1 MKRILFSWALLLT
14 GLLATAQTDS
24 LRHRIFLLGDAGDLV
39 NGRHPVVDWL
49 KEHVDWD
56 DSRNMAIWLGDNIY
70 PLGLPTEGEPD
81 FEEAK
86 RIMDYE
92 ISLTRGK
99 KAKAYFIPGN
109 HDWMNGKIG
118 GWLRVQNQ
126 VDYINSQQLNNV
138 EAWPRG
144 GCPGP
149 ITIEVDS
156 QLVVVL
162 ADSQWFLYIHDKPGP
177 ASNCTSKSLD
187 DFTTELEEIIQTH
200 PNQLVVVATHHPIY
214 SQGVHGGA
222 YTIKHHLFPLAEAI
236 PGLYIPL
243 PVLGSVYPIARGVF
257 GNVQDFNHPTYRA
270 MAKAI
275 DDVLKKYPNTI
286 AVAGHDHSSQLLQ
299 KEKDSL
305 YYIVSGNTAELTRVK
320 KANNNLLFSNLNYGF
335 GILEVTKSGKVT
347 TRFYDLRSPNLQNAL
362 FSKDL
367 FVIQKA
373 PPAPVDTIMKPYPK
387 AVSVAANPRLGE
399 GRLRRFFTG
408 RNYRKEW
415 TTRVA
420 APVLDLSTEQGG
432 LKPVRLGGGK
442 QTRSLRL
449 EDKEGREWALRSIEK
464 FPDAALP
471 PDLRHTFA
479 RDIVAQGISASYPYA
494 SLSYLPLARAA
505 GLPQIRRKLVFV
517 PSDPRLGRFRAG
529 FSDVLAILEEREP
542 VDVKKT
548 YNTDD
553 VVYRL
558 FEDNDDHIDQRVVLR
573 ARLLDN
579 YIMDFDRHEDQWRW
593 ATRDTGKG
601 KIYYPIARDH
611 DQAFF
616 KNEGIVPW
624 FAKKPW
630 FLPEVQGFRAKA
642 DNIRTFNRVAR
653 NFDRFFL
660 TDLTAA
666 EWEREIDT
674 FLTAMTDPVIE
685 GALAVQP
692 QEVQGAR
699 KNEIV
704 ETLKKR
710 RKYFRDDMMKYYR
723 FLSHKVNVVG
733 SNQREE
739 FRVMKNADKT
749 VRVTVHKINK
759 QNGLGTLMYDRTFE
773 PKVTDEVRL
782 YGLNDDDR
790 FIIEGEKSPVK
801 VRVIGG
807 SGKDSFVNTAAGGA
821 LRVYDATFEQNSLTG
836 ISGNQNQLSKDPQVN
851 RYDRAGFKYDYNK
864 PGVSL
869 AYNVDDG
876 LYLGASLEMIRHGFR
891 KEPFRTRH
899 YFVGQHALKSSS
911 FRFRY
916 EGDFTQVVGHE
927 DLIVR
932 ADIRAPVNITNFFGF
947 GNNTGYN
954 RQLARDRYY
963 RIRYDI
969 ADISVMLRRQLQS
982 WMRINYGLTFQ
993 YFRVKE
999 ESNKLHFIDQPNI
1012 PGVDYTDL
1020 YKEKYFAGPHFK
1032 LDINSQNNKII
1043 PTRGF
1048 VMDLN
1053 VRPLIGLNKIS
1064 HNVVRADVDMRV
1076 FSSLFPLPRFVL
1088 GTRFG
1093 WGKVFSSKELEIPQ
1107 AYYLSGINNLRGY
1120 RRDRFAGQSV
1130 LYLQNEL
1137 RFRVADFST
1146 YLFPGSIGLL
1156 GFFDV
1161 GQVKYGGE
1169 RPKGWYAGYGGGLW
1183 LAPVKRFVLTGMVAF
1198 SQEEKKGMPLLTFG
1212 FPF

>member
-1 MKRILFSWALLLT
+1 MKRILFSWALLLA

-24 LRHRIFLLGDAGDLV
+24 LRHRIFLLGDAGELV
-39 NGRHPVVDWL
+39 NGKHPAVDWL
-49 KEHVDWD
+49 KQHVDWND
-56 DSRNMAIWLGDNIY
+56 TRNMAVWLGDNIY

-86 RIMDYE
+86 QVIDYL
-92 ISLTRGK
+92 ISLNRGK

-126 VDYINSQQLNNV
+126 VDYINSQQLSNV

-162 ADSQWFLYIHDKPGP
+162 TDTQWFLHIHDKPGP
-177 ASNCTSKSLD
+177 ASNCSAKSLD
-187 DFTTELEEIIQTH
+187 DFATELEEIIETH

-222 YTIKHHLFPLAEAI
+222 YTLRQHFFPLAEAI

-275 DDVLKKYPNTI
+275 EDVLKRHPNTI
-286 AVAGHDHSSQLLQ
+286 AVAGHDHSSQLLK

-305 YYIVSGNTAELTRVK
+305 YYIVSGNVAELTRVK
-320 KANNNLLFSNLNYGF
+320 KANNNLLFSDLNYGF
-335 GILEVTKSGKVT
+335 GIIEITKSGKVT
-347 TRFYDLRSPNLQNAL
+347 ARFYNTRSPNLQNAL

-367 FVIQKA
+367 FTIKKA
-373 PPAPVDTIMKPYPK
+373 APALVDTVFKPYPK
-387 AVSVAANPRLGE
+387 TVSVAANKNLRE
-399 GRLRRFFTG
+399 GGLRRFFSG
-408 RNYRKEW
+408 RNYRQEW
-415 TTRVA
+415 TTPVA

-471 PDLRHTFA
+471 PDLRQTLA
-479 RDIVAQGISASYPYA
+479 RDVVAQGISASYPYA
-494 SLSYLPLARAA
+494 GLAYLPLARAV
-505 GLPQIRRKLVFV
+505 GLPEIRRKLVFV

-542 VDVKKT
+542 VNVKKT

-553 VVYRL
+553 VVFRL
-558 FEDNDDHIDQRVVLR
+558 FDDNDEHIDQQVVLR

-579 YIMDFDRHEDQWRW
+579 FIMDFDRHEDQWRW

-642 DNIRTFNRVAR
+642 ENIRTFNRVAR
-653 NFDRFFL
+653 NFDRFFM
-660 TDLTAA
+660 TDLSAP
-666 EWEREIDT
+666 EWERAIDT
-674 FLTAMTDPVIE
+674 FLSAMTDSVIE
-685 GALAVQP
+685 RALATQP
-692 QEVQGAR
+692 LEVHNAR

-704 ETLKKR
+704 ETLKQR
-710 RKYFRDDMMKYYR
+710 RQYFRDDMMEYYR
-723 FLSHKVNVVG
+723 FLSHHVDVVG

-739 FRVMKNADKT
+739 FRVTKNADKT
-749 VRVTVHKINK
+749 VRVTVHKIDK
-759 QNGLGTLMYDRTFE
+759 QNRLATPMYDRTFE
-773 PKVTDEVRL
+773 PKVTDEIRL

-790 FIIEGEKSPVK
+790 FIIEGERSPIK
-801 VRVIGG
+801 VRIIGG
-807 SGKDSFVNTAAGGA
+807 SGKDSFVNTASGGA
-821 LRVYDATFEQNSLTG
+821 LRIYDATFEQNYLSG
-836 ISGNQNQLSKDPQVN
+836 ISDGHNRLSRDPNVN
-851 RYDRAGFKYDYNK
+851 RYNRLGFKYNYNR
-864 PGVSL
+864 PGVSV
-869 AYNVDDG
+869 AYNMDDG
-876 LYLGASLEMIRHGFR
+876 FFIGTSFEMMRQGFR
-891 KEPFRTRH
+891 KEPFRARH
-899 YFVGQHALKSSS
+899 YFLGQHALRTSS

-916 EGDFTQVVGHE
+916 EGDFTQALGHK

-932 ADIRAPVNITNFFGF
+932 ADIRAPVNVTNFFGF
-947 GNNTGYN
+947 GNNTPYN
-954 RQLARDRYY
+954 RQKAIDRYY

-969 ADISVMLRRQLQS
+969 ADLSVLARRQLQS
-982 WMRINYGLTFQ
+982 WMRISYGLTFQ

-999 ESNKLHFIDQPNI
+999 EQNKLHFIDEPNI
-1012 PGVDYTDL
+1012 PGVDYSDL
-1020 YKEKYFAGPHFK
+1020 YKEKYFVGPHFR
-1032 LDINSQNNKII
+1032 LDINSQNNRII
-1043 PTRGF
+1043 PTRGLA
-1048 VMDLN
+1048 MDFN
-1053 VRPLIGLNKIS
+1053 VRPLIGLS
-1064 HNVVRADVDMRV
+1064 QHAHNVVRADLDMRL
-1076 FSSLFPLPRFVL
+1076 FSSLFELPRFVL

-1093 WGKVFSSKELEIPQ
+1093 WGKVFGDDIEIPQ

-1137 RFRVADFST
+1137 RFQLANFRT
-1146 YLFPGSIGLL
+1146 YLFPGAIGLL

-1161 GQVKYGGE
+1161 GQVKYGDVKP
-1169 RPKGWYAGYGGGLW
+1169 RGWYAGYGGGIW
-1183 LAPVKRFVLTGMVAF
+1183 VAPVKRFVLTGMMAF